1 MICVICKQGSTDE
14 GKVTVTLQRGESTI
28 IFKEVPADVCDNCG
42 EFYLS
47 ESITEKLLERAEH
60 AVKNGVMVEIL
71 KFAA

>member
-47 ESITEKLLERAEH
+47 ELITEKLLERAEH